1 MFYQQG
7 WHYQGYTP
15 QTIKKFTMC
24 FTFTTDEF
32 TQAPHIS
39 GSYPDINESILLPS
53 QLIMACFFFAF
64 VLCHA
69 DIGDDPL
76 EIPRGNYICIHS
88 GTSTDDAVEHPPT
101 ATILGFELW
110 PCSPSARRQ
119 AGRSSPKT
127 AGFGS
132 QKKSPL
138 IKCGWQFWQ
147 QAGAE
152 GNGQWGESWWAY
164 TNKLM

>member
-1 MFYQQG
+1 
-7 WHYQGYTP
+7 
-15 QTIKKFTMC
+15 MC

-76 EIPRGNYICIHS
+76 EIPRGNYTCIHS

-138 IKCGWQFWQ
+138 NLSSVGDNS
-147 QAGAE
+147 
-152 GNGQWGESWWAY
+152 GNKQEQRGMGSGGNPGGH
-164 TNKLM
+164 TLIN